1 MAADKVVGARPERE
15 ACNRPPSNGPLSLY
29 DSIADGLAA
38 TSEVLRVAM
47 AASVASGGGQVET
60 AASVGAVET
69 EGVLWAGRCT
79 PHRPAS

>member
-1 MAADKVVGARPERE
+1 MAKLAKPVERE
-15 ACNRPPSNGPLSLY
+15 ACNRPPSNGPSSLY
-29 DSIADGLAA
+29 DSIAEGLAA

-69 EGVLWAGRCT
+69 DGAAWAAR
-79 PHRPAS
+79 